1 MLHPFSIHNNRC
13 QLVVRGGSRARLVA
27 LRNIG
32 YIDKAVLSIL
42 LSRDAG
48 PI

>member
-1 MLHPFSIHNNRC
+1 MLHPFSIHNIRC
-13 QLVVRGGSRARLVA
+13 QLMVRGGSRARLVA
-27 LRNIG
+27 LRNVG

-42 LSRDAG
+42 LGRDAG

>member
-1 MLHPFSIHNNRC
+1 MLHPFSIHNIRC

-32 YIDKAVLSIL
+32 YIDMAVLSIL
-42 LSRDAG
+42 LSRDAA